1 MMISRKNRLRLGL
14 LVFAVAALGSAS
26 SAQAVTYVR
35 LGTSN
40 TSNATTTLSGTT
52 AGAELLV
59 KNANGASANAFGLYA
74 HQRIACRA
82 NDRSVL

>member
-1 MMISRKNRLRLGL
+1 VTCAPGGL
-14 LVFAVAALGSAS
+14 
-26 SAQAVTYVR
+26 VTYVR

-40 TSNATTTLSGTT
+40 TSNATPTLSGTT